1 MGLGISKKEFRMMA
15 VLLSGAF
22 LAVLNAT
29 LMTPALPTI
38 MVDMGVDSTTVQWLT
53 SGYALTEAVV
63 IPLAAYLMGRFSTRR
78 LFIGGLTLF
87 GCGSLVAA
95 LAPAFPVLFAGRLFD
110 KHGVRRPVLAGAA
123 GITVGLIGFV
133 SLQIDTPIVAV
144 AVVYAVMAIGM
155 QFTMTP
161 VNTWGVNS
169 LPNDAIQ
176 HAQSTSN
183 TMNQVAASFGTALL
197 VSVAATVSANTT
209 SLTGLENTFLGYHA
223 AFCIMA
229 LLAGVA
235 VVLIVALVRDGKRA
249 KTGAGA
255 AASRVVSVDV
265 NTPLDVA
272 CGVLAK
278 RKIKKVPVTRD
289 GVLVGALSRRNILH
303 AIITGEKLGN

>member
-1 MGLGISKKEFRMMA
+1 MGLDISKKEFRMMA

-38 MVDMGVDSTTVQWLT
+38 MGDMGVDSTTVQWLT

-63 IPLAAYLMGRFSTRR
+63 IIIA
-78 LFIGGLTLF
+78 LFQ
-87 GCGSLVAA
+87 AA
-95 LAPAFPVLFAGRLFD
+95 LIGMETIMPLYIQGVLGHTATVSGIAMLPGAAIGAFTGLFAGRLFD

-123 GITVGLIGFV
+123 DITVGLIGFV

-144 AVVYAVMAIGM
+144 TLVYAVMAIGM

-183 TMNQVAASFGTALL
+183 TINQVAASFGTALL

-209 SLTGLENTFLGYHA
+209 SLTGLENTFFGYHA
-223 AFCIMA
+223 AFCTTA

-235 VVLIVALVRDGKRA
+235 VVLIVALVRDGKHDSLCGFSASA
-249 KTGAGA
+249 KFVPDSLSFSKFWQT
-255 AASRVVSVDV
+255 VDV
-265 NTPLDVA
+265 FA
-272 CGVLAK
+272 
-278 RKIKKVPVTRD
+278 R
-289 GVLVGALSRRNILH
+289 S
-303 AIITGEKLGN
+303 